1 MDRSLQ
7 AGGRNLSLSRQF
19 PGLLLYLSPGR
30 DHYKL
35 MVLMT
40 ELLLWCLTMSREI
53 LEAPNSFLQFQFNN
67 ISYPKSFVSML
78 CREFRWK
85 FCILTYFALYFLQK
99 MTQNNSP
106 HILKY
111 LILNISKTKDTNI
124 YFYFTLND
132 P

>member
-67 ISYPKSFVSML
+67 ISYPKSFVSIL

-99 MTQNNSP
+99 WLKTTVHTFWNIWFWILVKQRTQISTFTSP
-106 HILKY
+106 
-111 LILNISKTKDTNI
+111 
-124 YFYFTLND
+124 
-132 P
+132 